1 MKNKVLFLF
10 ILTFFVIL
18 KVIQAAG
25 TTTPSGATTPSTTTP
40 TQSTSSSGASAFTEL
55 NMKLLEEYAKYA
67 KPSKAFTAVILV
79 YFGLIVIGAILVL
92 VLVKPVI
99 EN

>member
-10 ILTFFVIL
+10 ILTFFEIL
-18 KVIQAAG
+18 QVIQAAG

-40 TQSTSSSGASAFTEL
+40 TQSTSSSGASTFTAL
-55 NMKLLEEYAKYA
+55 DMKLLEEYA

-92 VLVKPVI
+92 VLVKPMI